1 MAKSDKILESIDSL
15 FDETGMTTAE
25 LYDLLEEE
33 PRGRPVSRAAVGS
46 KNLNEQKSRE
56 ELIKSRL
63 EKREREA
70 ADRINK
76 RKAAAKKGVSPS
88 KALAIRE
95 KGAGALAKTTAKT
108 AGKTAVKA
116 ATKRGLL
123 GLLARGAGAM
133 AGGPVGIGLLGLSLL
148 PMLVAGDRLS
158 KSDREKAIKTILL
171 QQKTQRLSD
180 RQSAMGGNRIADSM
194 YNRDLDRGLKD
205 ATAPGGSMTPELA
218 SLLGE
223 EQGRL
228 QSLNESLG
236 GSQRINLEQALQ
248 SMGSTR
254 R

>member
-1 MAKSDKILESIDSL
+1 MAKKDKILESIDSL

-46 KNLNEQKSRE
+46 KDLNEQRSRE

-63 EKREREA
+63 EKRERDA

-76 RKAAAKKGVSPS
+76 RKAAAKTGAQTN
-88 KALAIRE
+88 ALAIRE
-95 KGAGALAKTTAKT
+95 KGSNALVKYTGKT
-108 AGKTAVKA
+108 AGKTAAKA
-116 ATKRGLL
+116 AAKRGILS
-123 GLLARGAGAM
+123 LLARGAGAM

-148 PMLVAGDRLS
+148 PMLISGDRMS
-158 KSDREKAIKTILL
+158 KAEREKTIKKILL
-171 QQKTQRLSD
+171 EQKMQGIAG
-180 RQSAMGGNRIADSM
+180 RQSGIGGNRIADSI
-194 YNRDLDRGLKD
+194 YNRDLDRGLKE
-205 ATAPGGSMTPELA
+205 ATAPKGGMTPELA
-218 SLLGE
+218 KLLGG

-248 SMGSTR
+248 GMGRTR